1 MIKIG
6 LTGGIGSGKSLV
18 AQFLNK
24 NGIVII
30 SADEIAKQLVN
41 TDTNIKKQ
49 LITEFGTDIYD
60 EQGTFNRAK
69 VAQIVFSNEQLRQK
83 INSIVHPHVLNQ
95 QQAILDDLEQQ
106 GAMDIAGVEAALI
119 FEAGSENQF
128 DYIIVVHAPYDKVV
142 ARLKQRDHLSEQQIQ
157 QRIESQ
163 LPVQEKIKR
172 ADYVIQNDG
181 TIDDL
186 KAKVQEL
193 VDWLRNIQNSKTFD

>member
-18 AQFLNK
+18 AQFLSEND
-24 NGIVII
+24 IIMI
-30 SADEIAKQLVN
+30 SADQIAKQLVN

-60 EQGTFNRAK
+60 EHGKLNSAK
-69 VAQIVFSNEQLRQK
+69 VAQIIFSNEQARQK

-95 QQAILDDLEQQ
+95 QQAILEDLEQH
-106 GAMDIAGVEAALI
+106 GAVDIAGVEAALI

-128 DYIIVVHAPYDKVV
+128 DYIIVVHAPYEKVA
-142 ARLKQRDHLSEQQIQ
+142 ARLKKRDHLSEQQIQ

-172 ADYVIQNDG
+172 ADYVIHNDG
-181 TIDDL
+181 TIEEL
-186 KAKVQEL
+186 KTKVREL
-193 VDWLRNIQNSKTFD
+193 ITWLRSK